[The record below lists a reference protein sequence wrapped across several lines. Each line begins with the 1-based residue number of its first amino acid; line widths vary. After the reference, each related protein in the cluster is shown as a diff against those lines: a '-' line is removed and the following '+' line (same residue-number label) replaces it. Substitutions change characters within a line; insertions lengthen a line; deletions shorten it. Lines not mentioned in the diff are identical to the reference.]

1 MPPKE
6 KKEKEAVPRRVYK
19 KKESKVD
26 KMEQVEEEK
35 QEEKEEEKQE
45 EKRVDVPQLPNQI
58 RQFDRVPEQR
68 IGENTELFNRSILAK
83 TLSLPMSRGGGNF
96 Y

>member
-6 KKEKEAVPRRVYK
+6 EKEKAAVPRRVYK

-35 QEEKEEEKQE
+35 QEEKD
-45 EKRVDVPQLPNQI
+45 KRVDLPQ
-58 RQFDRVPEQR
+58 
-68 IGENTELFNRSILAK
+68 
-83 TLSLPMSRGGGNF
+83 
-96 Y
+96 